1 MRRPLLALLGAAAL
15 LRLLRAAVRWDEV
28 AWLYAAYPGHTVD
41 DLQQGALLTALGRWT
56 GLHPPLW
63 SLLHAGGELL
73 APSPAIWL
81 GSSALWAWLGVVA
94 LARRDRLAGAL
105 LATGPIALSYAAE
118 VNDYPLVLLWTGLA
132 AGIAAAPGPRSGLW
146 MGLLGAL
153 AAWTHPLAG
162 LVVGLLALTLPSGS
176 RGPALLGMSIGAAP
190 LLPGALSL
198 LTDGGSARQPEF
210 KAALVA
216 TDFFARH
223 GPFALLALPA
233 WIAGARSSPALGGVV
248 GAGALAI
255 GLLTAAGLAAPH
267 QFPYWTAL
275 AAPAA
280 LLAARGAASAGK
292 ARWLWGL
299 ALLQGLWMG
308 GRDLR
313 LLQDRAQDPDAE
325 AFSAVWRE
333 LSEPYSCPM
342 DAPGR
347 PDCAGD
353 ALYLLSP
360 GGLNDDDKRRHS
372 AILWRLGLFRSAP
385 RVRPYAFDHADFR
398 HGQPRLVDGFVVYVN
413 DNPHGAL
420 REAMAA
426 HPRLWL
432 FVYDHGEKRP
442 FTAGLA
448 QELNIRPRQV
458 GSALL
463 FVREARYNAPQP
475 G

>member
-1 MRRPLLALLGAAAL
+1 
-15 LRLLRAAVRWDEV
+15 
-28 AWLYAAYPGHTVD
+28 
-41 DLQQGALLTALGRWT
+41 
-56 GLHPPLW
+56 
-63 SLLHAGGELL
+63 
-73 APSPAIWL
+73 
-81 GSSALWAWLGVVA
+81 
-94 LARRDRLAGAL
+94 
-105 LATGPIALSYAAE
+105 
-118 VNDYPLVLLWTGLA
+118 
-132 AGIAAAPGPRSGLW
+132 
-146 MGLLGAL
+146 
-153 AAWTHPLAG
+153 
-162 LVVGLLALTLPSGS
+162 
-176 RGPALLGMSIGAAP
+176 
-190 LLPGALSL
+190 
-198 LTDGGSARQPEF
+198 
-210 KAALVA
+210 
-216 TDFFARH
+216 
-223 GPFALLALPA
+223 
-233 WIAGARSSPALGGVV
+233 V

-280 LLAARGAASAGK
+280 LLASRGAPSAGK

-333 LSEPYSCPM
+333 LSEPYTCPM
-342 DAPGR
+342 EAPGR

-372 AILWRLGLFRSAP
+372 AVLWRLGLFRSAR